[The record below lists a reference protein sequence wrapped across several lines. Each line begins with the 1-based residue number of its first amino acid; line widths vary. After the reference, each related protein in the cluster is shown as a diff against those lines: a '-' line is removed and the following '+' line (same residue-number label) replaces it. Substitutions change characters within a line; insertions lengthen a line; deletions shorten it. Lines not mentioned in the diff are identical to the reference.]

1 MRHPWKKLFHIKD
14 FSPLRMYKTL
24 EPNMSFIRNVR
35 GHGPIMAHET
45 VSEIRKCCTS
55 VDPVLDRLSQ
65 RQLHGGSALALSLP
79 PPHPI
84 EVARADLARG
94 LRSVRCEQG
103 QNGGVRHM
111 FGPFG
116 PSTNYEKLSDRNLPW
131 SKLEEVL

>member
-79 PPHPI
+79 PPHPAAPAKF
-84 EVARADLARG
+84 EAKCVTSETHRWAVLD
-94 LRSVRCEQG
+94 
-103 QNGGVRHM
+103 
-111 FGPFG
+111 GP
-116 PSTNYEKLSDRNLPW
+116 
-131 SKLEEVL
+131 